1 MSESNKPY
9 EAPEWLAKHVAAEL
23 TFDLTQTEGSLTT
36 YVMDDP
42 TVSAAIARELGLVTI
57 CVLVLTNGWKE
68 VGYSAP
74 VDPKD
79 FDTAV
84 GIDCARRNAYERL
97 ANTIGLTQAFARK
110 DALDVTAGLAESG
123 AALVAPASNQEDQ
136 ASSAAPVAGLYAEI
150 THSDTGSSVADSC
163 SSDSGSCGGGGE

>member
-23 TFDLTQTEGSLTT
+23 TFDLTQTEGNLTT
-36 YVMDDP
+36 YVMDDS

-79 FDTAV
+79 FDAAV
-84 GIDCARRNAYERL
+84 GIDSARINAYERL

-110 DALDVTAGLAESG
+110 DALDVTDGLADSG
-123 AALVAPASNQEDQ
+123 AALVDAQSDVVPASNQEDQ
-136 ASSAAPVAGLYAEI
+136 ASSVDMAADA
-150 THSDTGSSVADSC
+150 H
-163 SSDSGSCGGGGE
+163 SSDSGSCGAGGE